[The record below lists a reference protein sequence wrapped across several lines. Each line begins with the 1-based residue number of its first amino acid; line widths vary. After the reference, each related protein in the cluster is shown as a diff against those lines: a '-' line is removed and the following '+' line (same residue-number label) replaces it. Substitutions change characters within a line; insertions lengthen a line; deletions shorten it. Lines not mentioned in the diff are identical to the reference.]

1 MGCAMRVGLN
11 PYGLTY
17 TLGIQGQGTERQ
29 NPNGGGLLRFL
40 EIAEEIGADL
50 IELHEPWLAAM
61 SEAELAELRA
71 RLEGLEMLPVIATGL
86 MNAPAKRVLHA
97 ATALGAPTVRT
108 ALSSVLC
115 GDRAALGQGWPKLVD
130 DVRTRLFQAAAL
142 AREAGITLAI
152 ENHQDF
158 GSRELVSLCEEAGGG
173 VGICYDTG
181 NSFPVAEAPLNFTRR
196 VAPWV
201 RHIHLKDY
209 RVQATDEGFRLV
221 RVAGG
226 EGAVPFEEI
235 VAMVREASPDVTA
248 AIEIAALEARH
259 VRLLTREWWHSYAPM
274 TAEEL
279 AACLA
284 ATRRNKLGEEAD
296 YRTPWERGEDSALAE
311 FELDEVRRSAANFKR
326 MGIMKEARS

>member
-1 MGCAMRVGLN
+1 MRVGLN

-17 TLGIQGQGTERQ
+17 TLGIQGRGTDRQ
-29 NPNGGGLLRFL
+29 NPNGGGLPRFL

-71 RLEGLEMLPVIATGL
+71 ELEGMGMLPVVATGL
-86 MNAPAKRVLHA
+86 MNAPAERALRA
-97 ATALGAPTVRT
+97 ATALGAPTVRM

-115 GDRAALGQGWPKLVD
+115 GDRAALGEGWQELVD
-130 DVRTRLFQAAAL
+130 EVRTKLFEAAGL
-142 AREAGITLAI
+142 ARDAGVTLAI

-158 GSRELVSLCEEAGGG
+158 GSRELVALCEEAGGA

-181 NSFPVAEAPLNFTRR
+181 NSFPVAEAPLDFTRR

-201 RHIHLKDY
+201 RHVHLKDY
-209 RVQATDEGFRLV
+209 RVQATDDGFRLV

-226 EGAVPFEEI
+226 EGAVPFAEI
-235 VAMVREASPDVTA
+235 VAMICEASPGVTA

-259 VRLLTREWWHSYAPM
+259 VRLLTPAWWRGYAPIS
-274 TAEEL
+274 AEEL

-284 ATRRNKLGEEAD
+284 ATRRNRLGEEAD
-296 YRTPWERGEDSALAE
+296 YRTPWERGEDDALMA

-326 MGIMKEARS
+326 MGIMRETRS